1 MRDAHWIFGY
11 GSLMWHPGF
20 EFSENRPAAITGW
33 IRRFWQGSTNHRGVP
48 GAPGRVVSL
57 VPDESAVCRGMAY
70 RVDSKAYRAAVETL
84 RAREQGYVGVPTSI
98 VLDGTPRHADRGLVF
113 IANPDNPSFLGPAP
127 LIEIASQVH
136 EARGP
141 SGSNTEY
148 VTQLAEVLRDLN
160 SDDPH
165 VFELERLVVGGD
177 GASDVV

>member
-1 MRDAHWIFGY
+1 MCYSWSHYECESYGLSYNQNLRFQRFLMRDAHWIFGY

-113 IANPDNPSFLGPAP
+113 IANPDNPSFSVPHHSSKLPRKCMK
-127 LIEIASQVH
+127 LV
-136 EARGP
+136 ARADQIP
-141 SGSNTEY
+141 SM
-148 VTQLAEVLRDLN
+148 
-160 SDDPH
+160 
-165 VFELERLVVGGD
+165 
-177 GASDVV
+177 